1 MKKILLTILIILL
14 AILAYFAIAN
24 GIKIGSFEI
33 LSVAQIQEKNEN
45 LDKNIETLNGLIT
58 KSFPQKMQEIKQ
70 ATESL
75 QTAKTAYLDKT
86 TSYTD
91 EQILAA
97 TQEEQ
102 YDIEFLWTTVGGH
115 ATDKGVNIRMEIV
128 NGDTAGISD
137 LNFTVQGSYIAITDF
152 IYAVEEDEDLNFRVK
167 NFKMVPSSGDILQA
181 TFKVKN
187 VKIIGNT
194 STATVNQTTTQ
205 TNNTNTTDTSTT
217 NTNTTN
223 TNTQQ
228 STDNTQQENT
238 DNDTVAQ

>member
-14 AILAYFAIAN
+14 GVLAYFAIAN
-24 GIKIGSFEI
+24 GIKIGDFQI
-33 LSVAQIQEKNEN
+33 FSVSQIQEKNEN

-70 ATESL
+70 ATNDL
-75 QTAKTAYLDKT
+75 QTAKKTYLDKT

-167 NFKMVPSSGDILQA
+167 NFKMVPNAGEILQA

-187 VKIIGNT
+187 VKIVGNT
-194 STATVNQTTTQ
+194 STATVNQTTT
-205 TNNTNTTDTSTT
+205 TNNTNNANTNTTTDTQQSTT
-217 NTNTTN
+217 NTQQGSTNSNTV
-223 TNTQQ
+223 TQ
-228 STDNTQQENT
+228 
-238 DNDTVAQ
+238 

>member
-24 GIKIGSFEI
+24 GIKIGDFQI
-33 LSVAQIQEKNEN
+33 FSVAQIQEKNEH

-70 ATESL
+70 ATENL
-75 QTAKTAYLDKT
+75 QTAKKTYLDKT

-115 ATDKGVNIRMEIV
+115 ATEKGVNIRMEIV

-152 IYAVEEDEDLNFRVK
+152 IYAVEEDVNLNFRVK
-167 NFKMVPSSGDILQA
+167 NFKMVPNAGDILQA

-194 STATVNQTTTQ
+194 STATVNQTTTTQ
-205 TNNTNTTDTSTT
+205 TSTSNTNNT

-228 STDNTQQENT
+228 STTNTQQENM
-238 DNDTVAQ
+238 NNNTVTQ

>member
-14 AILAYFAIAN
+14 GVLAYFAIAN
-24 GIKIGSFEI
+24 GIKIGDFQI
-33 LSVAQIQEKNEN
+33 FSVSQIQEKNEN
-45 LDKNIETLNGLIT
+45 LDKNIETLNSLIT

-70 ATESL
+70 ATNDL
-75 QTAKTAYLDKT
+75 QTAKKTYLDKT

-167 NFKMVPSSGDILQA
+167 NFKMVPNAGEILQA

-187 VKIIGNT
+187 VKIVGNT
-194 STATVNQTTTQ
+194 STATVNQTTT
-205 TNNTNTTDTSTT
+205 TNNTNNANTNTTTDTQQSTT
-217 NTNTTN
+217 NTQQGSTNSNTV
-223 TNTQQ
+223 TQ
-228 STDNTQQENT
+228 
-238 DNDTVAQ
+238 